1 LADPIV
7 DSPQLRTELNKLW
20 QKACVDT
27 IDRGM
32 PATAVFETMF
42 IVGVAGLIE
51 VQGKINSARR
61 LSAVAQQLLE
71 QAQQEVEALEESE
84 KAVKN

>member
-1 LADPIV
+1 LAEPIA

-32 PATAVFETMF
+32 PAAAVFETMF

-51 VQGKINSARR
+51 VQGKLNSARR

-84 KAVKN
+84 KAIKN